1 VLGPVLSAAK
11 EFDNTSVV
19 RRGVDGL
26 VDGTGELGCVAIAE
40 AVADEV
46 ADTREGACGDIQ

>member
-1 VLGPVLSAAK
+1 MLGPVLSAAK

-19 RRGVDGL
+19 RRGVDGA
-26 VDGTGELGCVAIAE
+26 GELGRVALAE

-46 ADTREGACGDIQ
+46 ADRREGACGNIQ